1 MRREERA
8 MYKRL
13 ELHNHTTES
22 DSSLSCKELI
32 EIMEADRADAFVIT
46 DHNTISGH
54 SIIKKLLYNGDYK
67 IKCIYGMEYTT
78 YYGHILCLNLPVYVP
93 WDSIDFFKP
102 ELLFNAARAKGA
114 LVGIAH
120 PFSFG
125 APFAK
130 GCRFEMKV
138 KDFSSVDFIEV
149 FNNPEPLHEVNE
161 KGLLWWEEL
170 TLDGKRLA
178 ATCGMD
184 LHGHWDM
191 GNQYAT
197 YIEGEEDGDIEAELS
212 HSIKGGETWVSKGM
226 LLICEYSKGED
237 CIKLSL
243 FDAKKPGFICPE
255 DGRYIVSLRGKNGLI
270 TKEISENEEVI
281 LSLDDLQGEDIIIP
295 KLYIRDTD
303 IENLVCIS
311 PVVRL

>member
-1 MRREERA
+1 

-22 DSSLSCKELI
+22 DSSLSCKELL
-32 EIMEADRADAFVIT
+32 EIMEADRADAFAIT

-54 SIIKKLLYNGDYK
+54 SIIKKLLDNGDYK

-102 ELLFNAARAKGA
+102 ELLFNAARAEGA

-138 KDFSSVDFIEV
+138 KDFSAVDFIEV

-212 HSIKGGETWVSKGM
+212 HAIKGGETWVSKGM

-281 LSLDDLQGEDIIIP
+281 LSLDKLKGEDIIIP
-295 KLYIRDTD
+295 KLYIKDTD

-311 PVVRL
+311 PVVRI

>member
-1 MRREERA
+1 

-22 DSSLSCKELI
+22 DSSLSCKELL
-32 EIMEADRADAFVIT
+32 EIMEADRADAFAIT

-54 SIIKKLLYNGDYK
+54 SIIKKLLDNGDYK
-67 IKCIYGMEYTT
+67 TKCIYGMEYTT

-93 WDSIDFFKP
+93 WVSIDFFKP
-102 ELLFNAARAKGA
+102 ELLFNAARAEGA

-138 KDFSSVDFIEV
+138 KDFSAVDFIEV

-184 LHGHWDM
+184 LHGHWNM

-197 YIEGEEDGDIEAELS
+197 FIEGEEAGDVEAELS
-212 HSIKGGETWVSKGM
+212 QSINDCKTWLSK
-226 LLICEYSKGED
+226 
-237 CIKLSL
+237 
-243 FDAKKPGFICPE
+243 
-255 DGRYIVSLRGKNGLI
+255 
-270 TKEISENEEVI
+270 
-281 LSLDDLQGEDIIIP
+281 
-295 KLYIRDTD
+295 
-303 IENLVCIS
+303 
-311 PVVRL
+311 

>member
-1 MRREERA
+1 

-22 DSSLSCKELI
+22 DSSLSCKELL
-32 EIMEADRADAFVIT
+32 EIMEADRADAFAIT

-54 SIIKKLLYNGDYK
+54 SIIKKLLDNGDYK

-138 KDFSSVDFIEV
+138 NDFSAVDFIEA

-197 YIEGEEDGDIEAELS
+197 YIEGDEVGDIEAELS
-212 HSIKGGETWVSKGM
+212 RAIKGGRTWVSKGM
-226 LLICEYSKGED
+226 LLICEYSKEENY
-237 CIKLSL
+237 IKLRL
-243 FDAKKPGFICPE
+243 FDAKKPGFIYSE
-255 DGRYIVSLRGKNGLI
+255 DGRYIISLRGKNGLI

-281 LSLDDLQGEDIIIP
+281 LSLDDLKGEDIIIP
-295 KLYIRDTD
+295 KLYIKDTD

-311 PVVRL
+311 PVVRI